1 MEYRRQLTR
10 AVSLGDIIY
19 KSGVTVALVA
29 VAVAMILAASPF
41 ISGVPEDDA
50 VRASQLADP
59 VCALYGWVNDSA
71 TLEGIEGVQVVAFSS
86 DSSWYDIIFTNE
98 TGYYDMETPREPLE
112 FMCATTGYL
121 PFSCELDATGQS
133 EYRLDIGLEADPIGP
148 AVDMTIEPDANVST
162 HNILTAHITVED
174 PNLMIAEVLAGPVWN
189 RTGEWVNFT
198 AVAIGM
204 VAIADDDDHVYGDL
218 EYTHVDDVLDG
229 TYRWAATT
237 DTGGYLRNE
246 SDCEPMLM
254 NAVKSIYSEES
265 YYGVS
270 SYYTNDTLTMEQ
282 GIAWFD
288 NDTGAYEGFQFRD
301 WLSLDSPGIP
311 DATPDDSSGVI
322 TPVRTIYQWRLNSS
336 ELGDIYAFFNYTW
349 VTLATRSVVGLTF
362 EFNNVVWSGDYIAV
376 LLAADQAMN
385 TNSTERLFTVDT
397 DPPVADAGGN
407 RTLLLGEALVLDG
420 SASSD
425 NVGIANYTWSIVT
438 DQYDSAEEVY
448 GPEATYPFE
457 DPAGLIVTLTVTDGG
472 GNTDVDA
479 FSVSVDQSPVAEAGP
494 GEMTVPEDSV
504 VTFDGTG
511 SSDDQEIAN
520 YSWEVVELVEYSTEA
535 VFTFTFDTPGTYHVE
550 LIVVDYSGQ
559 VSEPDTILVTVT
571 DETDPVADAGE
582 DLYVEV
588 GDTVTLDGSASYD
601 NVGIITYG
609 WSCDEI
615 ETWDS
620 ASETGELTTESE
632 GIYHITL
639 EVWDEAGNAGTDSMT
654 IYVSEPNEAPVA
666 DAGVD
671 AEITVGDAIQ
681 LDASLSTDDGEIQN
695 YTWTFEYDG
704 QTRELY
710 GETVEFVFEVEGT
723 YSVNLTVTDDQG
735 AKGYDEVDITVTR
748 RSTSADLVLYT
759 TAAALALGMIAVA
772 AFTILRRRKA
782 GT

>member
-1 MEYRRQLTR
+1 M
-10 AVSLGDIIY
+10 VSLGDITH
-19 KSGVTVALVA
+19 KSGMAVAIVA

-50 VRASQLADP
+50 VRVSQLADP
-59 VCALYGWVNDSA
+59 ICTLYGWVNDSA
-71 TLEGIEGVQVVAFSS
+71 MLEGIEGAQIAAFSS
-86 DSSWYDIIFTNE
+86 ESSWYEIMFTNE
-98 TGYYDMETPREPLE
+98 TGYYEMTAPREPLQL
-112 FMCATTGYL
+112 MCAAIGYL
-121 PFSCELDATGQS
+121 PFSCELDTTGQS
-133 EYRLDIGLEADPIGP
+133 EYRLDVELEAEPTVPSVG
-148 AVDMTIEPDANVST
+148 MTIEPDANVST
-162 HNILTAHITVED
+162 QNILTVHITVED
-174 PNLMIAEVLAGPVWN
+174 FNLALVNVIVGPIWN
-189 RTGEWVNFT
+189 RTGDWVNFT
-198 AVAIGM
+198 PVATGM
-204 VAIADDDDHVYGDL
+204 AFIEDGYDHVFGGL
-218 EYTHVDDVLDG
+218 EYTYEDDVLDG
-229 TYRWAATT
+229 AYTWAATT
-237 DTGGYLRNE
+237 ETGGYLRNE
-246 SDCEPMLM
+246 SDIEPMLM
-254 NAVKSIYSEES
+254 NAMRSINS
-265 YYGVS
+265 GVS
-270 SYYTNDTLTMEQ
+270 YGALSYYTNDTLTMER
-282 GIAWFD
+282 GIAWFN

-301 WLSLDSPGIP
+301 WMSFESPGIP

-322 TPVRTIYQWRLNSS
+322 TPIRVVYQWRLNSS
-336 ELGDIYAFFNYTW
+336 ELGDIYAFYNYSM
-349 VTLATRSVVGLTF
+349 VTLATRSVIGLTF
-362 EFNNVVWSGDYIAV
+362 EFNNVAWSGEYIAV

-397 DPPVADAGGN
+397 DPPVADAGGD
-407 RTLLLGEALVLDG
+407 RTLLLGEPLMLDG

-425 NVGIANYTWSIVT
+425 NVGIANYTWSIMVDT
-438 DQYDSAEEVY
+438 YGNYDEVY
-448 GPEATYPFE
+448 GPEATYFFE
-457 DPAGLIVTLTVTDGG
+457 ALDEHTVTLTVTDGG
-472 GNTDVDA
+472 GNTDSDS
-479 FSVSVDQSPVAEAGP
+479 FFVSIDLPPVAEAGDD
-494 GEMTVPEDSV
+494 EMTAPEDSV

-511 SSDDQEIAN
+511 SSDDNEIAN
-520 YSWEVVELVEYSTEA
+520 YSWEIIELGEYSTEA
-535 VFTFTFDTPGTYHVE
+535 VFAFTFETPGDYHVE
-550 LIVVDYSGQ
+550 LIVVDFSGQ

-620 ASETGELTTESE
+620 ASETGELTMESE

-759 TAAALALGMIAVA
+759 TAAALALGVIAVA
-772 AFTILRRRKA
+772 AFMILRRRKT

>member
-10 AVSLGDIIY
+10 VVSLGDIIY

-98 TGYYDMETPREPLE
+98 TGYYDMETPREPLDLT
-112 FMCATTGYL
+112 CGAIGYL
-121 PFSCELDATGQS
+121 PFSCEVDTTGQS
-133 EYRLDIGLEADPIGP
+133 EYRLDIELEADPIGP
-148 AVDMTIEPDANVST
+148 AVDMTIEPEANVST

-174 PNLMIAEVLAGPVWN
+174 PNLMIAEVLVGPVWN

-198 AVAIGM
+198 SVAVGM
-204 VAIADDDDHVYGDL
+204 VIIVDDQVYGNL

-229 TYRWAATT
+229 TYRWAATE
-237 DTGGYLRNE
+237 TGGFLRNE
-246 SDCEPMLM
+246 SDCEHVLV
-254 NAVKSIYSEES
+254 NAMKSMYSDVS
-265 YYGVS
+265 YGKY

-301 WLSLDSPGIP
+301 WMSFESPGIP

-322 TPVRTIYQWRLNSS
+322 TPVRSIYQWRLNSS
-336 ELGDIYAFFNYTW
+336 EFGDIYAFYDYTW
-349 VTLATRSVVGLTF
+349 VTLDTRSVVGLTF
-362 EFNNVVWSGDYIAV
+362 EFNNVAWSGEYIAV

-397 DPPVADAGGN
+397 DPPVADAGGD
-407 RTLLLGEALVLDG
+407 RTLPLGEPLVLDG

-425 NVGIANYTWSIVT
+425 NVGIANYTWSIMVDT
-438 DQYDSAEEVY
+438 YGTYDEVY

-457 DPAGLIVTLTVTDGG
+457 DPDGLTVTLTVTDGG

-479 FSVSVDQSPVAEAGP
+479 FFVSVDQSPVAEAGP

-520 YSWEVVELVEYSTEA
+520 YSWEVVELVEYSTEV

-571 DETDPVADAGE
+571 DVTNPVADAGE

-588 GDTVTLDGSASYD
+588 GDAVTLDGSASYD
-601 NVGIITYG
+601 NVGIVTFE
-609 WSCDEI
+609 WSCDDI
-615 ETWDS
+615 EVWDS
-620 ASETGELTTESE
+620 TDEISHRTFGSE
-632 GIYHITL
+632 GTYNITL
-639 EVWDEAGNAGTDSMT
+639 EVSDAAGNTGTDSIT
-654 IYVSEPNEAPVA
+654 VYVTTPNEPPVA
-666 DAGVD
+666 DAGDD
-671 AEITVGDAIQ
+671 AEVQTGEEIQ
-681 LDASLSTDDGEIQN
+681 LDGSGSTDDGEMVN

-704 QTRELY
+704 QTEVLY
-710 GETVEFVFEVEGT
+710 GETAEFVFDVEGV

-748 RSTSADLVLYT
+748 RAAVSDLALY
-759 TAAALALGMIAVA
+759 AALTALAVGIVAVA
-772 AFTILRRRKA
+772 AFVLLRRGKP